1 MKVKLLT
8 SELIHELRAVTESPC
23 ISLYMPTFRS
33 HPENLQNTIRYKNLL
48 KQVEESLVE
57 KFPTVERVKLL
68 EPFEKL
74 SSDDECWNHMSDG
87 LAVLGSPGRFEVIR
101 LDMPVEELVIVKENF
116 HTKPLRHFLQSADR
130 YQVLA
135 LSLDAVHLFDGNR
148 HSLVEIK
155 LPEDFPKTIEQ
166 TLGEELTEKHSTVAS
181 YGGVGGGS
189 SNMHHGQG
197 GKKDEVDSDAERFFR
212 AVSASVYD
220 RYSKLN
226 TLPILLAA
234 LPEHHN
240 LFHKVNR
247 NSFVLPKGIEI
258 NPQAVSIEKLAVL
271 SWQVMQPVYAE
282 KLETLAGKFNQAKAE
297 GLGSDN
303 LDEVIEAAEAGKV
316 DVVLLEAH
324 RVIASRLRN
333 KVTGTFETTD
343 VTQPTLDDQLDNIGE
358 LVTKMGGTVVIIP
371 EAQMPSQSGVAAIFR
386 Y

>member
-1 MKVKLLT
+1 
-8 SELIHELRAVTESPC
+8 
-23 ISLYMPTFRS
+23 
-33 HPENLQNTIRYKNLL
+33 
-48 KQVEESLVE
+48 
-57 KFPTVERVKLL
+57 
-68 EPFEKL
+68 
-74 SSDDECWNHMSDG
+74 
-87 LAVLGSPGRFEVIR
+87 
-101 LDMPVEELVIVKENF
+101 
-116 HTKPLRHFLQSADR
+116 
-130 YQVLA
+130 
-135 LSLDAVHLFDGNR
+135 
-148 HSLVEIK
+148 
-155 LPEDFPKTIEQ
+155 
-166 TLGEELTEKHSTVAS
+166 
-181 YGGVGGGS
+181 
-189 SNMHHGQG
+189 
-197 GKKDEVDSDAERFFR
+197 
-212 AVSASVYD
+212 
-220 RYSKLN
+220 
-226 TLPILLAA
+226 
-234 LPEHHN
+234 
-240 LFHKVNR
+240 
-247 NSFVLPKGIEI
+247 VLPKGIEI